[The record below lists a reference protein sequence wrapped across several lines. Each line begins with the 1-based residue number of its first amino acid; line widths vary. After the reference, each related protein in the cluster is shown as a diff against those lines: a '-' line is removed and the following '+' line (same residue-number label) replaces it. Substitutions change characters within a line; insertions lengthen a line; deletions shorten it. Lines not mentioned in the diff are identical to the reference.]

1 MEKVDTAK
9 ICFYGAGSDLFEMV
23 EKSCKR
29 RNSCE
34 REVRKLKLI
43 VRMEGF
49 ETVPSRPV

>member
-9 ICFYGAGSDLFEMV
+9 ICFYGAGLDLFEVV
-23 EKSCKR
+23 EKICKR

-34 REVRKLKLI
+34 REVRKLKLM

-49 ETVPSRPV
+49 ETVPSHPV